1 MAIIQVFLGL
11 RNILVYGTFPEE
23 TWEILDLEAN
33 LPYMRAL
40 LLAVV
45 FATNEG
51 NLSPIERFISQPRL
65 IRSHATCG
73 VSETEISGLDLR
85 PRKISPWI
93 DLAPSLKNKSRSE
106 AVCPK

>member
-11 RNILVYGTFPEE
+11 RNILVNGTFPGE

-33 LPYMRAL
+33 LPHMRAL

-51 NLSPIERFISQPRL
+51 NLLPTGSVISQQRL
-65 IRSHATCG
+65 IGSHATCG
-73 VSETEISGLDLR
+73 VS
-85 PRKISPWI
+85 
-93 DLAPSLKNKSRSE
+93 
-106 AVCPK
+106 

>member
-11 RNILVYGTFPEE
+11 RNILVYGTFPGK
-23 TWEILDLEAN
+23 TWEILDLKAN
-33 LPYMRAL
+33 LPHMRAL

-51 NLSPIERFISQPRL
+51 NLLPTGSFILQQRL

-73 VSETEISGLDLR
+73 VS
-85 PRKISPWI
+85 
-93 DLAPSLKNKSRSE
+93 
-106 AVCPK
+106 

>member
-40 LLAVV
+40 LSAVV

-51 NLSPIERFISQPRL
+51 LFLISYFISHPL
-65 IRSHATCG
+65 NASSHSRG
-73 VSETEISGLDLR
+73 LSGAMLLVGF
-85 PRKISPWI
+85 
-93 DLAPSLKNKSRSE
+93 LKPKSRD
-106 AVCPK
+106 